1 MRQILDFL
9 ILLACLC
16 AGVFLCILATTAIHK
31 IFDVNVIINIESL
44 YKVVIPIVAF
54 MWALYY
60 QDKERETEHGE
71 KYPLVFCS
79 VTTLVMLLA
88 SFQESILLFCFL
100 IIILPILVTE
110 YLFKHYK
117 NGVIA

>member
-1 MRQILDFL
+1 MRQLIEFL

-44 YKVVIPIVAF
+44 YEIVITIVAF

-60 QDKERETEHGE
+60 QDKERGAEHGE
-71 KYPLVFCS
+71 KYALVFCS

-88 SFQESILLFCFL
+88 SFQESVLLFMFL
-100 IIILPILVTE
+100 ASIIPIVTTE

-117 NGVIA
+117 NGVIV